1 MYREIPEKKK
11 KLSLGSQNFKS
22 VINNRLLQIE
32 QFIDFFFSLTTCSK
46 LTIFT
51 KLRVRPNSF
60 SARASTSILVAR
72 DTPGNRARCTG
83 CPDTGGNDTLFSYE
97 ASSLGR
103 LSCSNNDY
111 NAVPALDATLDNGRH
126 VDHPYSLAFP
136 CSLSATRF
144 NLNKINS

>member
-1 MYREIPEKKK
+1 MYREIPEKKNNWAWALK
-11 KLSLGSQNFKS
+11 ILNRWSTIDCYKS
-22 VINNRLLQIE
+22 NNSSIPFLFNHVLE
-32 QFIDFFFSLTTCSK
+32 ID
-46 LTIFT
+46 IFT
-51 KLRVRPNSF
+51 KFRVRPNSF
-60 SARASTSILVAR
+60 SARVSTSILVAR

-83 CPDTGGNDTLFSYE
+83 CPDTGGNDTLFFYE
-97 ASSLGR
+97 ASSPGR